1 MKQGWEYKHDISV
14 ERGML
19 AEGAHR
25 PESDITKGTAPL
37 LPNEVT
43 EQKPGR

>member
-1 MKQGWEYKHDISV
+1 MRVGINV
-14 ERGML
+14 ERMYTALGML

-25 PESDITKGTAPL
+25 CELDITNVTASL

-43 EQKPGR
+43 EQKHGR